1 MCIGNGLWKNV
12 GYVGTLGNRDS
23 QLASRRVLS
32 DFTDGALTTS
42 VGSLFKNGITRMLKA
57 HGRRRVAEHI
67 GVTA

>member
-32 DFTDGALTTS
+32 DFTALTTS

-57 HGRRRVAEHI
+57 HGRRRVVEHI
-67 GVTA
+67 GITA